1 MRVIALANEKGGV
14 GKTSA
19 CINLACEVARTGA
32 TAAIID
38 MDPQR
43 STMSWGKR
51 RGEGSNP
58 ETVSALPTDL
68 DRTIKAMRNA
78 GVAFC
83 FLDLPGR
90 SAPVTSVGLK
100 AAHLILIPA
109 RPFDMDLEGSKDVV
123 AGALRLKRP
132 YAFLMN
138 IAPPNSNRTRDVTTS
153 LRSAGHKVAPI
164 IIHQRLAVADAV
176 SEGKGVCEWEPKG
189 AAAAEFA
196 NLFQWIDDYV
206 G

>member
-19 CINLACEVARTGA
+19 CINLACHVASQGA
-32 TAAIID
+32 TSVIID

-51 RGEGSNP
+51 RGDGSNP
-58 ETVSALPTDL
+58 ETVSAQVADL
-68 DRTIKAMRNA
+68 ERTIKALRSS
-78 GVAFC
+78 GVSWC

-90 SAPVTSVGLK
+90 SAPVTSAGLK
-100 AAHLILIPA
+100 ASHLILIPS

-123 AGALRLKRP
+123 AAAHRLKKQ

-138 IAPPNSNRTRDVTTS
+138 IAPPNSARSRDVAAQ
-153 LRSAGHKVAPI
+153 LRDAGHKVAPVV
-164 IIHQRLAVADAV
+164 IHQRVSVADAIA
-176 SEGKGVCEWEPKG
+176 EGRGVCEHEPKG

-196 NLFQWIDDYV
+196 NLFTWIEDAL
-206 G
+206 

>member
-14 GKTSA
+14 GKTSV
-19 CINLACEVARTGA
+19 CINLACYVAWTGA

-43 STMSWGKR
+43 STMNWGKR

-58 ETVSALPTDL
+58 ETVSAQPSDL
-68 DRTIKAMRNA
+68 DKTIKAMRSA
-78 GVAFC
+78 GVAWC

-100 AAHLILIPA
+100 ASHLILIPS
-109 RPFDMDLEGSKDVV
+109 RPFELDLEGSRDVV
-123 AGALRLKRP
+123 AAAHRLRKP

-138 IAPPNSNRTRDVTTS
+138 IAPPNSSRVRDVTAS
-153 LRSAGHKVAPI
+153 LREASHKVSPVV
-164 IIHQRLAVADAV
+164 IHQRVAVADAV
-176 SEGKGVCEWEPKG
+176 SEGKGVIETEPRG
-189 AAAAEFA
+189 SSAAEFG
-196 NLFQWIDDYV
+196 NLQTWIDDIV